1 MSDESTI
8 AGVERREMMRRM
20 AVGAATAWVAPVVLS
35 GPVGAQGTV
44 IDPDPVEQ
52 CFTAPLELLKHKKLK
67 NGRVEGVH
75 GDVGVTF
82 ASVSSVCFEFR
93 FTRQDPLDC
102 KESVRFYVPP
112 EPAPGPQYDVGF
124 ANTGSKPQLENGLCL
139 TTSEDA
145 DTTSRWLDGV
155 DDFIIV
161 LCGGRHASA
170 TVASATVT
178 VCGVVAPT

>member
-1 MSDESTI
+1 MSDEPTV
-8 AGVERREMMRRM
+8 AGVERRDMMRRL
-20 AVGAATAWVAPVVLS
+20 AVGAAAVWVAPVVLS
-35 GPVGAQGTV
+35 GPVGAQGTEV
-44 IDPDPVEQ
+44 DPDPVEQ

-67 NGRVEGVH
+67 VGRIESVH
-75 GDVGVTF
+75 GDVGATF
-82 ASVSSVCFEFR
+82 LSVSSVCFEFH

-112 EPAPGPQYDVGF
+112 RPAPGPQYDVGF
-124 ANTGSKPQLENGLCL
+124 ANHGGKPQLEQGLCL
-139 TTSEDA
+139 ATSEHA
-145 DTTSRWLDGV
+145 DTTARWLDGV

-178 VCGVVAPT
+178 VCGVVTPT